1 MADSH
6 FLRERGSEIPDRH
19 IHLRGKEKE
28 RERKSN
34 LYLPKPKALARKALR
49 KERTVHFRLIRVS

>member
-1 MADSH
+1 MAGFRSPQ
-6 FLRERGSEIPDRH
+6 ERGSEIPDRR

-34 LYLPKPKALARKALR
+34 LYLRKPKASARKALR
-49 KERTVHFRLIRVS
+49 KERTVHFQLIRVS